1 MVLYFRLFRSSIG
14 RVHQN
19 HIDPIILGIVQHV
32 TQQGIVMEH
41 LRHVQVMQQHI
52 RDAKHIGELL
62 FLNTVNGVGI
72 LFLVLGGFDLFL
84 QFFQPACDESACAA
98 GKVRHRFTE
107 LRVYHLR
114 HKICYSTGRVKFASR
129 ASALQFL

>member
-1 MVLYFRLFRSSIG
+1 
-14 RVHQN
+14 
-19 HIDPIILGIVQHV
+19 
-32 TQQGIVMEH
+32 MEH

-84 QFFQPACDESACAA
+84 QFFQPACDESARAA
-98 GKVRHRFTE
+98 GKVCHRFSD
-107 LRVYHLR
+107 LRVNHLC
-114 HKICYSTGRVKFASR
+114 HKVRYGAGRVKLAR
-129 ASALQFL
+129 RTGALQFL

>member
-1 MVLYFRLFRSSIG
+1 
-14 RVHQN
+14 
-19 HIDPIILGIVQHV
+19 
-32 TQQGIVMEH
+32 MEH

-129 ASALQFL
+129 ASALQLL